1 MVVFLRS
8 MLIFRKAAER
18 TAIRKRME
26 DKWDKRQLDLII
38 GLENDL
44 ENFVLKILGLFLYET
59 DAEKWFSVKMLF
71 SLH

>member
-8 MLIFRKAAER
+8 MLTFRKAAER

-26 DKWDKRQLDLII
+26 GKWDKRQLDLII

-44 ENFVLKILGLFLYET
+44 ENFVLKILGFFLYET
-59 DAEKWFSVKMLF
+59 CRKMVF
-71 SLH
+71 R